1 MPVSQG
7 QETEGGKGVCRVQGE
22 GRGRTVVTTSELAA
36 VLRAMSA
43 LLPSGS
49 RVAVS
54 AAGAEET
61 VDCGQFDSHHDA
73 YPCRGA
79 R

>member
-1 MPVSQG
+1 MQSP
-7 QETEGGKGVCRVQGE
+7 GGG
-22 GRGRTVVTTSELAA
+22 TVTTSELAA
-36 VLRAMSA
+36 VLRAVSA

-54 AAGAEET
+54 AAGAEEA
-61 VDCGQFDSHHDA
+61 VDCGQFDSHTDTC
-73 YPCRGA
+73 PCRGA